1 MSSKPINFMVILK
14 LSKVNLQEKAYRVRP
29 ASRPSVEGLGEMP
42 WVEVTGRC
50 HRALGSVY
58 GVTAV
63 RGVWTRGSSL
73 PSRICVDLHGCLG
86 VEKAVFPGLS
96 HTQWLTHSV

>member
-1 MSSKPINFMVILK
+1 MALGQVFQQVDFNRRPGRMSSKPINFMVILK

-50 HRALGSVY
+50 HRALEAALQGWPEGAGFNKLGSFWS
-58 GVTAV
+58 VTV
-63 RGVWTRGSSL
+63 
-73 PSRICVDLHGCLG
+73 SRRARP
-86 VEKAVFPGLS
+86 EA
-96 HTQWLTHSV
+96 